1 MNTFLSDSSKQTYY
15 EKGKKRNENRCHQIQ
30 QKKHCSSK
38 NFLDNKENIDINK
51 MTNNFVTKKTKMN
64 KGNNFNRKNN
74 RIILNLKN
82 NLNLNPK
89 MKNKAVP
96 IEIKQVNK
104 HNNTNFVKKNDST
117 TNPSRQINSVQ
128 FTNNIIN
135 CCLIKE
141 NSNINQNFNISNP
154 INKLKNKD
162 ILLCNSQKE
171 LSDNEIE
178 KSYPLPESD
187 PFKISKSINNTNN
200 MINISTLN
208 KDKKNT
214 FNNSNKFYLN
224 EISYISN
231 NDNLEHYHKNE
242 IDIDNSNNN
251 YKLIIVLKNLNLSY
265 LINTFSIN
273 SVRFNDLLLLT
284 REDLIEMKVPIGPR
298 NKLLHFIEEYKKL
311 KKNLDIDELKF
322 FVNNYNNNIPSY
334 MQERISENNLFS
346 TIATSNNEFSN
357 RIKRKSFT
365 NNLRLNDKK
374 EEINKNDY
382 YNNNICHE
390 FTKENDNIKD
400 IFSLNNNYLSN
411 SSCSNR
417 QTNTEKENMNIIPY
431 INNNRINKKI
441 FNSSI
446 ISKNN
451 EDKNDIDIDNVKIN
465 ISKYNRSSRNLK
477 RNNQLRNPLIQLIED
492 SQTNRTY
499 SAVNA
504 PVVDGTNRDT
514 INNKDKNAKTI
525 INSHEFIK
533 KNDKN
538 NNIKKSKSIGLFK
551 NDKKKHKHNCNDK
564 IINNKIIEN
573 FKNLNYEVENFQKC
587 YKRIQKDSYDRKN
600 RIKCLLLEEKKSI
613 RRINTMKQQI
623 KNIEYSFKSKS
634 LKNKKDRNLYINSNN
649 IIPNYDSIKSNKN
662 ILMYEFNIENVK

>member
-15 EKGKKRNENRCHQIQ
+15 EKRKKRNENRCHQIQ
-30 QKKHCSSK
+30 QKKHCSSR

-51 MTNNFVTKKTKMN
+51 MTNNFDTKKTKMN
-64 KGNNFNRKNN
+64 KGNNFNKKNN
-74 RIILNLKN
+74 KIILNLKN

-89 MKNKAVP
+89 KKNKVVP
-96 IEIKQVNK
+96 IEIKQINK
-104 HNNTNFVKKNDST
+104 NNNTNFVKKNGST
-117 TNPSRQINSVQ
+117 TNPSRQINNAQ

-135 CCLIKE
+135 CCLKKE
-141 NSNINQNFNISNP
+141 NSNINQNSNISNP
-154 INKLKNKD
+154 INKIKNKEVF
-162 ILLCNSQKE
+162 LCNSQKE

-187 PFKISKSINNTNN
+187 PIKISKSINNTNN

-231 NDNLEHYHKNE
+231 NNNLENYHKNE
-242 IDIDNSNNN
+242 IDRDISNND

-265 LINTFSIN
+265 LINAFSIN

-311 KKNLDIDELKF
+311 QKNLDIDELKF
-322 FVNNYNNNIPSY
+322 FVNNYNNNISSY
-334 MQERISENNLFS
+334 IKERIPDNNLLS

-382 YNNNICHE
+382 YNNNNCHD
-390 FTKENDNIKD
+390 FTRENDNIKD

-417 QTNTEKENMNIIPY
+417 QTNTEKENINIISY
-431 INNNRINKKI
+431 INNNPINKKI

-451 EDKNDIDIDNVKIN
+451 DDKNDIDNVKIN
-465 ISKYNRSSRNLK
+465 ISKYNKSSRNLK

-492 SQTNRTY
+492 SQTNRTF
-499 SAVNA
+499 SAVNG

-514 INNKDKNAKTI
+514 MNNKDKNAKTI
-525 INSHEFIK
+525 INCYEFIK
-533 KNDKN
+533 KNEKN

-551 NDKKKHKHNCNDK
+551 NDKKKHKYKYNDK

-573 FKNLNYEVENFQKC
+573 FKNLNDEVENFQKC
-587 YKRIQKDSYDRKN
+587 YKRMQKDSYDRKN
-600 RIKCLLLEEKKSI
+600 KIKCLLLEEKKSL
-613 RRINTMKQQI
+613 RKINTMKQQI

-634 LKNKKDRNLYINSNN
+634 LKNRNLYINSNN
-649 IIPNYDSIKSNKN
+649 IIPNYNSIKPNKN
-662 ILMYEFNIENVK
+662 IYMYEFNIENAI